1 MNVTIGFRIFSNK
14 TCSLWQINRYYFNA
28 FSSRQLTAWADFAT
42 FLPSFSH
49 SQNSDLQT
57 SWQQLYCRNSHM
69 CLVTTAV
76 LSHFSHMSRDNSWTV
91 TLLTRVSWQQM
102 NCRTSHTHTRLLSF
116 GRALNLCSKY
126 LIAKVS
132 SKCWPKVRIFW
143 VFNEVKEIHS
153 NFFLRKTRGKVFEV
167 RYDTLWYSAII
178 CHAVLYRVSAFRR
191 NPDFTF
197 RIQENRTVWCRS
209 QSRCPS
215 LRDLQ

>member
-91 TLLTRVSWQQM
+91 TLLTRVSWQQL
-102 NCRTSHTHTRLLSF
+102 NCRTSHMCLVTTAELSHFSHVSRDNRWTVALLTHTHVSYRSVEHSIYV
-116 GRALNLCSKY
+116 LNT
-126 LIAKVS
+126 
-132 SKCWPKVRIFW
+132 W
-143 VFNEVKEIHS
+143 
-153 NFFLRKTRGKVFEV
+153 
-167 RYDTLWYSAII
+167 
-178 CHAVLYRVSAFRR
+178 
-191 NPDFTF
+191 
-197 RIQENRTVWCRS
+197 
-209 QSRCPS
+209 
-215 LRDLQ
+215 